1 MTKYLKDLILNH
13 TTYDL
18 SDVPDDAVLLTLDFG
33 PKTKALKK
41 AFRTMIREDFIDPTT
56 WYEETFLNRWDEDW
70 TLHGKENGISDLV
83 EDGTIK
89 CSTEKLVDT
98 VFGKPMILTMGTF
111 RQYSCPDKKITPD
124 KVPLLKLMEIVWDM
138 VDRVAGAPLDFYLP
152 STEPRK
158 TWLVQSDYIKDLKD
172 PTPFPMT
179 DDQVGAYH
187 QLIPADNTF

>member
-41 AFRTMIREDFIDPTT
+41 AFR
-56 WYEETFLNRWDEDW
+56 
-70 TLHGKENGISDLV
+70 
-83 EDGTIK
+83 
-89 CSTEKLVDT
+89 
-98 VFGKPMILTMGTF
+98 
-111 RQYSCPDKKITPD
+111 QYSCPDKKITPD
-124 KVPLLKLMEIVWDM
+124 KVPLLKLMDIVWDM
-138 VDRVAGAPLDFYLP
+138 VDRVVGAPLDFYLP

-187 QLIPADNTF
+187 QLIPADDTF